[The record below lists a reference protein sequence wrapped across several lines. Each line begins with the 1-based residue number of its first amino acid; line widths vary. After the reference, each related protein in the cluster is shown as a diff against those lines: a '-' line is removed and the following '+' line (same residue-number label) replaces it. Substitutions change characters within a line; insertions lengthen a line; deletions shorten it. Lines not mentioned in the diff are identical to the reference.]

1 MEIAEQITDR
11 NPARRYILDG
21 QELVSGGTA
30 EMKRFLLTIAAASLV
45 TGLLPYLGTASGRF
59 DRRLSS
65 DQQVIHALSRLTFGP
80 RPGDIEEVR
89 RVGVT
94 KWIDLQLHPESIPEN
109 PALEKRLAPLK
120 TLRMSL
126 ADVVK
131 EYTPAQN
138 APFIAPFQQLNTLLT
153 DEERRKVLNGTAEER
168 TAVLKSL
175 DPEKRKQI
183 LVALPQNVIS
193 FTPDFKQEAEAAQKM
208 RQEEMQKEMR
218 RRNPQLNDLLNP
230 DQINAARSGNKE
242 QLTALFAY
250 LEPDK
255 RPIVASLLPP
265 LSMAQAPEFRREGQR
280 LRTPRLVASEDL
292 KEAKVFR
299 AVYSNR
305 QLEEVL
311 VDFWLNHFNVDANK
325 NITQVANLVHLL
337 IGSYERDAIR
347 PHVLGHFKDLL
358 LATARHPGMLY
369 YLDNWESVAPGAF
382 SVGPFAPNRG
392 FLNGVP
398 NTIIPSPLAR
408 QAHGINENYGREVM
422 ELHTL
427 GVNGGYT
434 QDDVIAVARC
444 FTGWTVSNP
453 ETPEFVFASFM
464 HDFGEKTVLGH
475 KIPAG
480 GGESDGLQV
489 IDILAHHPSTATFIS
504 RELAQR
510 FVADD
515 PPQAL
520 IDRMAQTF
528 TKTDGDLRAVLS
540 TMFSSA
546 EFFSEGAWQSKVKSP
561 FEMVAS
567 TVRAM
572 GAEVTDT
579 YWLVQKIAD
588 MGEPLYGKLEPN
600 GYSNIGD
607 PWLSTTGI
615 VGRINFSTALASGLV
630 PGVSIDPSRWEGK
643 DQLTITR
650 DLLGRNAHA
659 QTLTALESGL
669 QGKTPTPLFIAS
681 LVLSS
686 PDFQRR

>member
-1 MEIAEQITDR
+1 
-11 NPARRYILDG
+11 
-21 QELVSGGTA
+21 
-30 EMKRFLLTIAAASLV
+30 MKRFLLTVAAAAMAAFFLSH
-45 TGLLPYLGTASGRF
+45 PGTATGPF
-59 DRRLSS
+59 DRHLSP
-65 DQQVIHALSRLTFGP
+65 DQQITHALNRLTFGP
-80 RPGDIEEVR
+80 RRGDIEEIR
-89 RVGVT
+89 RVGIA
-94 KWIDLQLHPESIPEN
+94 KWIDLQLHPDLVSEN
-109 PALEKRLAPLK
+109 PVLEARLRPLK
-120 TLRMSL
+120 TLRMGL
-126 ADVVK
+126 AEIVK
-131 EYTPAQN
+131 EYTPQQN
-138 APFIAPFQQLNTLLT
+138 APFIQPPFQQLNTLLSE
-153 DEERRKVLNGTAEER
+153 EERRKVLTGTAEER

-175 DPEKRKQI
+175 DAEKRKQV
-183 LVALPQNVIS
+183 LAALPPNVVS
-193 FTPDFKQEAEAAQKM
+193 FTPEFKQEAEEAQKM
-208 RQEEMQKEMR
+208 GQEEMRKEMR
-218 RRNPQLNDLLNP
+218 RRNPQLNDLLNS

-265 LSMAQAPEFRREGQR
+265 QSLAQVPELRREGQR

-292 KEAKVFR
+292 REAKVFR

-325 NITQVANLVHLL
+325 NVMQVPNLVHLL
-337 IGSYERDAIR
+337 IGNYERDAIR

-358 LATARHPGMLY
+358 LATARHPAMLY

-392 FLNGVP
+392 FVNGVP

-434 QDDVIAVARC
+434 QNDVIAVARC
-444 FTGWTVSNP
+444 FTGWTVNNP
-453 ETPEFVFASFM
+453 ETPEFVFAPFM

-480 GGESDGLQV
+480 GGESDGIEV
-489 IDILAHHPSTATFIS
+489 IDILARHPSTARFIS
-504 RELAQR
+504 RKLAQR

-515 PPQAL
+515 PPAAL
-520 IDRMAQTF
+520 MDRMAQTF
-528 TKTDGDLRAVLS
+528 IKTDGDLRAVLH
-540 TMFSSA
+540 TMFGSP

-561 FEMVAS
+561 FEMVVS

-579 YWLVQKIAD
+579 YSLVQKIAD

-600 GYSNIGD
+600 GYSNVAD
-607 PWLSTTGI
+607 SWLSTTGI
-615 VGRINFSTALASGLV
+615 MGRINFSTALASGLV

-643 DQLTITR
+643 DRLTIAQ
-650 DLLGRNAHA
+650 DLLGREAYR
-659 QTLTALESGL
+659 QTLTALEVGL
-669 QGKTPTPLFIAS
+669 QGKAPTPSFVAS
-681 LVLSS
+681 LILSS